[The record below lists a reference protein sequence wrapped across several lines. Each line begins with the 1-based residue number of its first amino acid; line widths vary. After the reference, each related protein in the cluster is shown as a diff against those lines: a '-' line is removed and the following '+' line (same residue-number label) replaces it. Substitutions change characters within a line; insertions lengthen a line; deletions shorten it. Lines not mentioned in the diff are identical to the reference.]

1 MAPAEVEQ
9 TTYIIEDFDKIAQF
23 RVSGSVILFP
33 GFLVL
38 YKDEESE
45 EENLLPQIKEK
56 SPLKLIEVN
65 SENTQQSLL
74 QDTQRQH
81 LSGRLEEKGIG
92 RPSTYAA
99 ILSTIQERD
108 YVKKIKQRLYPTYL
122 VLLSMTFLRI
132 NFLNLW
138 TIVLLQ
144 KWKKTLIRF
153 H

>member
-81 LSGRLEEKGIG
+81 LSGHL
-92 RPSTYAA
+92 
-99 ILSTIQERD
+99 
-108 YVKKIKQRLYPTYL
+108 KKRELADHQP
-122 VLLSMTFLRI
+122 MLRY
-132 NFLNLW
+132 
-138 TIVLLQ
+138 
-144 KWKKTLIRF
+144 
-153 H
+153 